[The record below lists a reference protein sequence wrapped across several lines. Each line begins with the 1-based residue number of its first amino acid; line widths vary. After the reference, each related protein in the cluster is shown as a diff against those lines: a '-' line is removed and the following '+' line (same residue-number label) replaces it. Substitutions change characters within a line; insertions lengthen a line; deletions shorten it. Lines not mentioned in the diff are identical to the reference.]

1 MKILKFLFLGLVL
14 VFVSCGTTQVVST
27 QGVNSESAAP
37 EDLSVLKTS
46 DLSINIDAV
55 DGKELPVNTHSVKV
69 TAGEHEITLSY
80 HNVGGTN
87 AITALMN
94 LNATLLNQPKTQKVV
109 ILPNRKY
116 SIRYSLNALSSEV
129 KYSFIPEPAG
139 ESDYLLTY
147 IKTSLKEVKRP
158 EGYKAS
164 IDIYD
169 ELPVDKNFEILGYV
183 KCTLNTHGARVK
195 KVSVE
200 EMVYILEGAMKEQ
213 NIEFDAIGYKT
224 MQTGSFPMWHMDLE
238 ALALKYTE

>member
-1 MKILKFLFLGLVL
+1 MKKLRFLFLALTL
-14 VFVSCGTTQVVST
+14 IFVSCATTTQIINPDNV
-27 QGVNSESAAP
+27 AP

-46 DLSINIDAV
+46 DTSININAI
-55 DGKELPVNTHSVKV
+55 DGKELPVNTHSVSV
-69 TAGEHEITLSY
+69 APGEHEITLSY

-87 AITALMN
+87 SIVALMN
-94 LNATLLNQPKTQKVV
+94 LSATLLNQPKTQKVV

-164 IDIYD
+164 IDVYD
-169 ELPVDKNFEILGYV
+169 ELPTDKNFEILGYV

-195 KVSVE
+195 KVSAE

>member
-1 MKILKFLFLGLVL
+1 MKKLRFLFLALTL
-14 VFVSCGTTQVVST
+14 IFVSCGTTT
-27 QGVNSESAAP
+27 QIINPDNVAP

-46 DLSINIDAV
+46 DTSININAI
-55 DGKELPVNTHSVKV
+55 DGKDLPVNTHSVSV
-69 TAGEHEITLSY
+69 APGEHEITLSY

-87 AITALMN
+87 AITSLMN

-164 IDIYD
+164 IDVYD
-169 ELPVDKNFEILGYV
+169 ELPTDKNFEILGYV

-195 KVSVE
+195 KVSAE
-200 EMVYILEGAMKEQ
+200 EMVYILEEALREQ
-213 NIEFDAIGYKT
+213 NIEFDAVGYKT
-224 MQTGSFPMWHMDLE
+224 MTTGSFPMWHMTFE